1 MYRARTFAT
10 ALTSRR
16 LLVMATAAL
25 AVAVIAAGV
34 LWLTARVTRDSSLRQ
49 LLSRDNH
56 ALQLYVANIR
66 RELSQY
72 AYLPKLLANDHRVLD
87 LLDDP
92 RDGHSR
98 AIADHYLE
106 FVAQASGAAAIYIM
120 TRQGLTLAS
129 SNWNKPDSFVGQNY
143 GFRPYFQQAMD
154 GKLGR
159 YYALGTSS
167 GLRGYYF
174 AYPVRAHGR
183 ISGVVTVK
191 VPLESLEKQH
201 DKAQYEFVVT
211 DPNGIIFLSTRPAW
225 RYHALAALADDT
237 QLRVTASRRY
247 ADHAIIPLP
256 VLDEAPFADSAALLT
271 LKDRG
276 VGVTYLKHGTYM
288 PEAGW
293 RVYIFSDVRPV
304 EGYVVHSVLLAGF
317 VLGALVLLGLII
329 RQRRARLAERVHY
342 EQATMQTAAAL
353 DANRRLTREIEEH
366 QRTEIELRRTR
377 DELVQAAKLAAIGQ
391 LSAGINHELN
401 QPLMAIRFFADNA
414 RTFLERSRLT
424 DVRDNLIQIDGLTD
438 RMGKIVRQLKLFA
451 RKSSGQ
457 PVPVSVVAVT
467 DGALA
472 LLMPRLKRENV
483 VVHKSLP
490 AEDVYCLGDLVRLEQ
505 VVVNLVGNAIQAMS
519 GCASPRVEI
528 LIART
533 ETRVSLSVRDH
544 GPGIPDAD
552 LPQIFDPFF
561 TTKESGEGLG
571 LGLSISLRII
581 EELGGTMHA
590 VNYAN
595 GGAVFTIELPGV
607 PEQESGNE

>member
-1 MYRARTFAT
+1 
-10 ALTSRR
+10 
-16 LLVMATAAL
+16 MAIAAL
-25 AVAVIAAGV
+25 AVAAIAAGV

-72 AYLPKLLANDHRVLD
+72 AYLPKLLANDRRVLD

-92 RDGHSR
+92 RDGRSR

-143 GFRPYFQQAMD
+143 GFRPYFQQAMH

-191 VPLESLEKQH
+191 VPLDSLEAQH
-201 DKAQYEFVVT
+201 DEAQYEFVVT

-225 RYHALAALADDT
+225 RYHALAPLADDT
-237 QLRVTASRRY
+237 RLRVTASRRY
-247 ADHAIIPLP
+247 ADHAITPLS
-256 VLDEAPFADSAALLT
+256 VLDEAPFADSVVLLT
-271 LKDRG
+271 LKDKDRESAA
-276 VGVTYLKHGTYM
+276 TYLEHGTYM

-304 EGYVVHSVLLAGF
+304 EGYVVHSVVLAGF
-317 VLGALVLLGLII
+317 VLGAIVLLGLII

-342 EQATMQTAAAL
+342 EHATMQTAAAL
-353 DANRRLTREIEEH
+353 DTNRRLTREIEEH
-366 QRTEIELRRTR
+366 RRTEIELRRTR

-438 RMGKIVRQLKLFA
+438 RMGKIVHQLKLFA

-457 PVPVSVVAVT
+457 PVPVSMAAVA

-483 VVHKSLP
+483 VVRKSLP
-490 AEDVYCLGDLVRLEQ
+490 MEDVYCLGDLVRLEQ
-505 VVVNLVGNAIQAMS
+505 VVVNLVGNAIQAQAMS
-519 GCASPRVEI
+519 GQASPCVEI
-528 LIART
+528 LIGRR
-533 ETRVSLSVRDH
+533 ETRVSLAVRDR

-581 EELGGTMHA
+581 EELGGTMRAANHA
-590 VNYAN
+590 D
-595 GGAVFTIELPGV
+595 GGAVFTIEVPGV